1 MDFPLKRMNK
11 KLCLCSH
18 FIGQNIVTWTPA
30 VRKSGKCSLDGPRTS
45 VKVLVRILQQV
56 ETKDTRGPLAVHNAA
71 LFVGRMVY
79 ALVPPPR
86 LGLDPTV

>member
-30 VRKSGKCSLDGPRTS
+30 VRKSGKCSLDGPPTS